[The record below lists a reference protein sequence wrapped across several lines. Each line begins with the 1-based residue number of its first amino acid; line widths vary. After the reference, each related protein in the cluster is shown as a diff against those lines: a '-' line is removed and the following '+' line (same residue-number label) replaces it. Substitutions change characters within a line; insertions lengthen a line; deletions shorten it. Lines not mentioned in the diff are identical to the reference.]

1 MSIQNTKPPPP
12 PYRVID
18 LCFSRIKRISVPA
31 KGAIFHSVTTRE
43 TQTDFGAGQKC
54 EQPVHYSSHLSDSIP
69 PIYHRWRNS
78 GRHNSRKKVKK
89 GLPPKKVP
97 FMIANPIDSPQKQGM
112 HARKASTIREPSGER
127 RRPLPLLQTRIILV
141 LQ

>member
-1 MSIQNTKPPPP
+1 MIQHPSPKHQTSTSTIPS
-12 PYRVID
+12 YRSVFLAD
-18 LCFSRIKRISVPA
+18 KKNLGPGERRHISLRNDE
-31 KGAIFHSVTTRE
+31 RE
-43 TQTDFGAGQKC
+43 RQTDFGAGQKC

-127 RRPLPLLQTRIILV
+127 RRPPPPYFRQG
-141 LQ
+141 